1 MSAAEEPPDLAPGD
15 EAPVGTPGVGED
27 LCPTC
32 AGSGRL
38 GEGACPDCAGTGVV
52 EKAIGGG

>member
-1 MSAAEEPPDLAPGD
+1 MSAAEEQPDLAPGD
-15 EAPVGTPGVGED
+15 EAPAGAPNVGED
-27 LCPTC
+27 VCPTC

-38 GEGACPDCAGTGVV
+38 GEGACPDCGGTGVV